1 MFLDCSDGMVS
12 RFTLDWFDAMKTEVV
27 IGRGGSKWHDLSMV
41 DHLRVGQYGTGT
53 KIEIQI
59 NGTG

>member
-1 MFLDCSDGMVS
+1 
-12 RFTLDWFDAMKTEVV
+12 
-27 IGRGGSKWHDLSMV
+27 MV

-59 NGTG
+59 KGTGQKPRNKPINLWSINL